1 MSLLSAKIHLAL
13 GTILKCVFL
22 FLRDRYIVYSMCR
35 YLLIEAPGGLDTIKE
50 EHYETDFVFGFI
62 QAMDSEKDP
71 RNLLVCFEC
80 LRVICQNLQLGPFV
94 EETFEVFSCY
104 FPIDFTPVS
113 PWFRFNNFY
122 SLGVLSVRPILG

>member
-1 MSLLSAKIHLAL
+1 
-13 GTILKCVFL
+13 
-22 FLRDRYIVYSMCR
+22 MCR
-35 YLLIEAPGGLDTIKE
+35 YLLVEVATGLATIKD

-62 QAMDSEKDP
+62 QAMDGEKDP

-104 FPIDFTPVS
+104 FPIDFTPVNRTIRLGDAEDEES
-113 PWFRFNNFY
+113 PNSRLPQH
-122 SLGVLSVRPILG
+122 SPSRRRS